1 MVAGSF
7 SANTQSLPNIYLP
20 QEEWANFP
28 KYLLDLPLPSCAL
41 RDILEHVR
49 KVCSE
54 ETAKGHVKTKMTVY
68 T

>member
-1 MVAGSF
+1 MRGG
-7 SANTQSLPNIYLP
+7 
-20 QEEWANFP
+20 
-28 KYLLDLPLPSCAL
+28 AL

-49 KVCSE
+49 KVYSE